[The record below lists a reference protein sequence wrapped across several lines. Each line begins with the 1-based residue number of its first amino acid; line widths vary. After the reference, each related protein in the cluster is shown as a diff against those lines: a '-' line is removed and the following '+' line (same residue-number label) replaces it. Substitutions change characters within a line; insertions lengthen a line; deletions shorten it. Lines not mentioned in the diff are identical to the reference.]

1 MSENNKVKF
10 WAGIILIVLML
21 TPFII
26 KAIRSETVIKTD
38 IVENFYI
45 PEKWDYQQLKS

>member
-26 KAIRSETVIKTD
+26 KTIRSETVIKSD
-38 IVENFYI
+38 IVENYF
-45 PEKWDYQQLKS
+45 LS

>member
-26 KAIRSETVIKTD
+26 KAVKSETVIKSN
-38 IVENFYI
+38 IVENYD
-45 PEKWDYQQLKS
+45 KK